1 MPCFN
6 PQYWNKK
13 SIKHHSELG
22 DVLFESLFEQGDLPP
37 SLFDHEAHLRLAWL
51 YLKKY
56 GEKKAVD
63 KACNEI
69 RLFDKLHG
77 SGDKFNTTLTVAA
90 VKTVHH
96 FMQKSESTDF
106 GAFIKEFPRL
116 KFAFR
121 ALLDQ
126 HYGIDIFS
134 SEEARVSYIEPDVLP
149 FE

>member
-1 MPCFN
+1 MSCTYPNFN
-6 PQYWNKK
+6 HTRNIT
-13 SIKHHSELG
+13 SHSQLNDREFQELFKTTALSPH
-22 DVLFESLFEQGDLPP
+22 LFT
-37 SLFDHEAHLRLAWL
+37 HEAHLRLAWL

-69 RLFDKLHG
+69 RQFDKLHG
-77 SGDKFNTTLTVAA
+77 NGDKFNTTVTVAS

-96 FMQKSESTDF
+96 FMQKSGSTDF

-134 SEEARVSYIEPDVLP
+134 SEQARVSYIEPDVLP